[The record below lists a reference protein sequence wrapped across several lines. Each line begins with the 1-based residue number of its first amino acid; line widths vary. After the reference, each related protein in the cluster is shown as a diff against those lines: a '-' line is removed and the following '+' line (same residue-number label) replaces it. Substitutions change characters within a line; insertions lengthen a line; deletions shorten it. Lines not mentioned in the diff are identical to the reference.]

1 MNVKTYLIRCK
12 KENLIWLF
20 WIVLNSLCVFLN
32 GMFSAKAITSL
43 VSFEIGEFI
52 INCCVIFFVNILWV
66 IQIYQGSKTK
76 EKAIQK
82 MCNEIRKDI
91 SVKLEAAG
99 IMNFE
104 QRNKSTYLSWMTNDI
119 HTISD
124 LGFETLELMV
134 MQGLNILFAIIA
146 FLSFHFSLL
155 FTVAL
160 FFILMVNLPKLFTK
174 KMELKAQ
181 TFSEKNEELVQS
193 IDDVLSGYRNL
204 ENSNKVSYMTQK
216 IIVFGTNYMNARIDY
231 SKTLGGLMATQ
242 NGTSFISQIV
252 ILMHSGVLYLFKL
265 IPIGGV
271 SSSQYFA
278 SIIFAGLTGFTANY
292 AEFTSINKIFD
303 KYKNMEKE
311 WEILP
316 LSDLNAKSLNLKGEI
331 ILDQIQLS
339 RGDQTVFKDLNLTFE
354 ANKKYALIGK
364 SGIGKSS
371 ILKLINQELMPDNGK
386 ILLDR
391 MDTKFMSAFLVHDN
405 IGYISQE
412 DHIFNESLL
421 FNLTLGKNF
430 PVGEIEAVLEKLD
443 LIDWVRKLPHG
454 LESKLSQLNQDISN
468 GQKQRILLARLFLEN
483 KKIWLIDEGT
493 SAIDPQHRSYLEEHI
508 LSQKNKTIIFVTHH
522 LEENSSDMFDEIIE
536 LDRFV

>member
-1 MNVKTYLIRCK
+1 M
-12 KENLIWLF
+12 WLF
-20 WIVLNSLCVFLN
+20 WIVLNSFCVFLN
-32 GMFSAKAITSL
+32 GIFSAKAITSL

-91 SVKLEAAG
+91 SVKLETAG

-252 ILMHSGVLYLFKL
+252 ILMHAGLLYLFKL

-303 KYKNMEKE
+303 KYKNMEKD

-391 MDTKFMSAFLVHDN
+391 MDTKCISAFLVHDN

-421 FNLTLGKNF
+421 FNLTLGKSF
-430 PVGEIEAVLEKLD
+430 PVREIDAVLEKLD

-522 LEENSSDMFDEIIE
+522 LEEHSCDMFDEIIE

>member
-1 MNVKTYLIRCK
+1 
-12 KENLIWLF
+12 
-20 WIVLNSLCVFLN
+20 
-32 GMFSAKAITSL
+32 
-43 VSFEIGEFI
+43 
-52 INCCVIFFVNILWV
+52 
-66 IQIYQGSKTK
+66 
-76 EKAIQK
+76 
-82 MCNEIRKDI
+82 
-91 SVKLEAAG
+91 
-99 IMNFE
+99 
-104 QRNKSTYLSWMTNDI
+104 
-119 HTISD
+119 
-124 LGFETLELMV
+124 
-134 MQGLNILFAIIA
+134 
-146 FLSFHFSLL
+146 
-155 FTVAL
+155 
-160 FFILMVNLPKLFTK
+160 
-174 KMELKAQ
+174 
-181 TFSEKNEELVQS
+181 
-193 IDDVLSGYRNL
+193 
-204 ENSNKVSYMTQK
+204 
-216 IIVFGTNYMNARIDY
+216 
-231 SKTLGGLMATQ
+231 
-242 NGTSFISQIV
+242 
-252 ILMHSGVLYLFKL
+252 
-265 IPIGGV
+265 
-271 SSSQYFA
+271 
-278 SIIFAGLTGFTANY
+278 
-292 AEFTSINKIFD
+292 
-303 KYKNMEKE
+303 MEKE

-391 MDTKFMSAFLVHDN
+391 MDTKFMSSLLVHDN
-405 IGYISQE
+405 IGYVSQE

-443 LIDWVRKLPHG
+443 LIGWVRKLPHG

-522 LEENSSDMFDEIIE
+522 LEENSCDRFDEIVE

>member
-12 KENLIWLF
+12 KENLMWLF

-32 GMFSAKAITSL
+32 GIFSAKAITSL

-52 INCCVIFFVNILWV
+52 IHCCVIFIVNILWV

-181 TFSEKNEELVQS
+181 IFSEKNEELVQS

-204 ENSNKVSYMTQK
+204 ENSNKVSYMIQK

-252 ILMHSGVLYLFKL
+252 ILMHAGVLYLFKL

-303 KYKNMEKE
+303 KYKNMEKN

-391 MDTKFMSAFLVHDN
+391 MDTKFMSSLLVHDN

-421 FNLTLGKNF
+421 FNLTLGKSF

-522 LEENSSDMFDEIIE
+522 LEENSCDMFDEIIE